1 MLAGIATVS
10 NSKVSNHWNL
20 KILSL
25 KQILQ
30 RLSIAL
36 KQVEADNISEKFLNK
51 IRQIIYP
58 LYREK
63 EITRKYTTI

>member
-10 NSKVSNHWNL
+10 NSKVSYHWNL

-36 KQVEADNISEKFLNK
+36 KQVEAGNISEKFLNEIK
-51 IRQIIYP
+51 QIINS
-58 LYREK
+58 LYRAK
-63 EITRKYTTI
+63 KYTAI